1 MPIRICQVDDLAP
14 RLRGRRSF
22 VQKLNEYIELK
33 TKLSNG
39 LKPFEAV
46 EVTIPVSQEKGMK
59 SILQT
64 FARTVK
70 SDLKRLN
77 LSDYVVEAYR
87 SGNNNVI
94 AVSNQPP
101 NTTPTPTKKKH

>member
-14 RLRGRRSF
+14 RLRGRRSL

-39 LKPFEAV
+39 LKPYEAV
-46 EVTIPVSQEKGMK
+46 EVTLPVSHEKGMK

-64 FARTVK
+64 FARTIK
-70 SDLKRLN
+70 ADLKRLN

-101 NTTPTPTKKKH
+101 NVSPKSKRK